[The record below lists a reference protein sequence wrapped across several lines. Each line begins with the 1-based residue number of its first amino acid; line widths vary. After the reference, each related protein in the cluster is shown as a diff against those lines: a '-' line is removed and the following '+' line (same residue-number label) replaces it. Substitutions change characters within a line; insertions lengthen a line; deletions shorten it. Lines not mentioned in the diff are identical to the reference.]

1 MHPRIIVFFELL
13 PTYRQ
18 IVPAYHFQ
26 FHQPP
31 LNRIIPS
38 GKIYSNE
45 VLIISSFRHEKRE
58 NHVEKTQ
65 ARYTDG
71 AKDTSELGKK
81 QRSLLFH

>member
-1 MHPRIIVFFELL
+1 MPGC
-13 PTYRQ
+13 
-18 IVPAYHFQ
+18 HFQ

-71 AKDTSELGKK
+71 ATDTSELGEKTTVVAFPLI
-81 QRSLLFH
+81 RG

>member
-1 MHPRIIVFFELL
+1 MLLINNIRDVGILASSYYRVFRITANIL
-13 PTYRQ
+13 
-18 IVPAYHFQ
+18 
-26 FHQPP
+26 

-38 GKIYSNE
+38 GKIYSDE

-58 NHVEKTQ
+58 NHVEKIQ